1 MKKFKILGIISIA
14 IIIIH
19 TIGNFSDY
27 RKGFSE
33 GRNHADQVRA
43 DSISNKPN
51 EVAFNRI
58 TVRPLIPSSEW
69 EKVPN
74 NAFGKDVPYHT
85 SSIITYVKPSH
96 WYNVILFL
104 VFPLA
109 IGFFYGFYCLINFL
123 INVARR
129 KIFTDKNV
137 HCMRWFTYSYV
148 SIQLYHIALYWISE
162 QAALAQISLPGYEL
176 VGDTLIKADWI
187 SMIIIILFAEIFAV
201 GTKIKEE
208 QDLTI

>member
-14 IIIIH
+14 IIIVH

-27 RKGFSE
+27 CKAFSD
-33 GRNHADQVRA
+33 GINHSEQVMLN
-43 DSISNKPN
+43 SITDNPN
-51 EVAFNRI
+51 EITFQHI
-58 TVRPLIPSSEW
+58 TVRPIKPSQEW
-69 EKVPN
+69 GKVPN
-74 NAFGKDVPYHT
+74 STLGIDVPYHT
-85 SSIITYVKPSH
+85 RSIITYVKPSQ

-109 IGFFYGFYCLINFL
+109 IGLFYGFYCLINFL

-137 HCMRWFTYSYV
+137 HCIRWFSYSY
-148 SIQLYHIALYWISE
+148 IAAQLYEIALHWIGE
-162 QAALAQISLPGYEL
+162 QAALAQISMPGYEL
-176 VGDTLIKADWI
+176 VGDTLIEADWI
-187 SMIIIILFAEIFAV
+187 SMIVMILFTEIFAM